1 MGNIIQSIILYFLPN
16 FNIAYLTLLPAV
28 ALLLVGIFIENHYT
42 NRLTFFLNSVT
53 LMAYFGVK
61 SDIKDWLGLIVL
73 AFFILSTWSFL
84 SFISRGRIREI
95 RWFEDLIRNNRW
107 ILRLGGSFV
116 IGLVLLLDSIK

>member
-1 MGNIIQSIILYFLPN
+1 MANIIQSIILYLLPN
-16 FNIAYLTLLPAV
+16 FNIVYLTLLPAI
-28 ALLLVGIFIENHYT
+28 ALLLVGIFIETHYT

-84 SFISRGRIREI
+84 SFVSKGKFREI
-95 RWFEDLIRNNRW
+95 HWFENLIKNNQW
-107 ILRLGGSFV
+107 ILRFGGSLV
-116 IGLVLLLDSIK
+116 VGLVLLLDSMK